1 MGIEM
6 TDAIDLEFSPDFRLS
21 LLADAGGRAA
31 RARQFCLDVIKEFY
45 GFDYRPDWHGD
56 LDSLLLP
63 AAGNHFSS
71 LHRGAFWI
79 VENRKGEIVATT
91 GIRHLGWKPNCVA
104 LFSDLYGDGTGIAS
118 LWRQYVRKDMRG
130 CGLGKKLAALCENEA
145 RGRGYERMYLHAS
158 SNASATV
165 GFWKSSGY
173 VAIADDG
180 ETIHFDKYLIHH
192 LPQAAI
198 A

>member
-6 TDAIDLEFSPDFRLS
+6 TDATDLEFSPDLRLS
-21 LLADAGGRAA
+21 LLADAGGKAT

-63 AAGNHFSS
+63 PAGNHFSS

-79 VENRKGEIVATT
+79 VENRQGEIVATT
-91 GIRHLGWKPNCVA
+91 GIRHLGWKPNCAA
-104 LFSDLYGDGTGIAS
+104 LFSNLYGDGTDIAS

-130 CGLGKKLAALCENEA
+130 GGLGKKLAALCESEA
-145 RGRGYERMYLHAS
+145 LSRGYERMYLHAS
-158 SNASATV
+158 SHALATV
-165 GFWKSSGY
+165 GFWKSGGY

-180 ETIHFDKYLIHH
+180 ETIHFDKPLTHH
-192 LPQAAI
+192 LLQAAT